1 MANPTKPRDQNQTSH
16 MKVQDW
22 ARRKD
27 VKELFV
33 QKEYKSYEKM
43 QSRQRR
49 CMFAKHS
56 MELYIPRLKEKL

>member
-1 MANPTKPRDQNQTSH
+1 

-43 QSRQRR
+43 QSR
-49 CMFAKHS
+49 
-56 MELYIPRLKEKL
+56 

>member
-1 MANPTKPRDQNQTSH
+1 

-22 ARRKD
+22 ARRRD

-33 QKEYKSYEKM
+33 QKEYKSYGEM
-43 QSRQRR
+43 QSKWRR

-56 MELYIPRLKEKL
+56 MELYIPRLKETL